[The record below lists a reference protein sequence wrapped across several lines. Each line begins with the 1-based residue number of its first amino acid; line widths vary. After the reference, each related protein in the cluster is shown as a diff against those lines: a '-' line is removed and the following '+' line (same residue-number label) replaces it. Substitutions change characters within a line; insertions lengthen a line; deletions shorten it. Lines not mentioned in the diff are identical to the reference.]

1 MPVTKTHG
9 DIARLPPSPVL
20 NVPRAPSPGEMARY
34 GRVESV
40 PLASAYSTQ
49 AARQWD
55 RFNAGNHPPPLVE
68 GYADRPVAV
77 RLRSGAFLVLD
88 GHHRAELALQA
99 GAQTMSMHVID
110 AADYDPQNAGRAPT
124 RTGPSND
131 DLLKALQR

>member
-20 NVPRAPSPGEMARY
+20 NVPGAPSPGEMARY

-49 AARQWD
+49 TARQWD

-77 RLRSGAFLVLD
+77 RLRSGEFLVID
-88 GHHRAELALQA
+88 GHHRAELALQD
-99 GAQTMSMHVID
+99 GAQAMSMHVID
-110 AADYDPQNAGRAPT
+110 AADYDPHNAGRKPV
-124 RTGPSND
+124 RSGPGD
-131 DLLKALQR
+131 DALLRELQQ